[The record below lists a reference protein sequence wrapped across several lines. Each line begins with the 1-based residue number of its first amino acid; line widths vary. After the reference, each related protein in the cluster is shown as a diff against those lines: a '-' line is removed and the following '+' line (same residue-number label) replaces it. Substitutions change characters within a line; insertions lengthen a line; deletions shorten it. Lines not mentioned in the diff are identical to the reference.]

1 MKVQFSQ
8 PWFGPSDVSREGK
21 INQASGRRYR
31 PGVHYVP
38 AEMKPLLPKTA
49 KIIEDDSPPPAV
61 SREPELTLRDFD
73 EVRAEG
79 DAAEEAGKK
88 AEAELRANAEKL
100 KRELEADEKPSKKKP
115 GKE

>member
-1 MKVQFSQ
+1 MKVLFKYV
-8 PWFGPSDVSREGK
+8 WFGPSEIAREGK
-21 INQASGRRYR
+21 INQAGGRRYR
-31 PGVHYVP
+31 PGTHYVP
-38 AEMKPLLPKTA
+38 AELKDQLPKTA
-49 KIIEDDSPPPAV
+49 KIIEGDSPPPPV

-79 DAAEEAGKK
+79 DAAEEVGKK